1 MFLVLYRSQHPKA
14 SSITFTEPQLC
25 DCKTQPLPSDTTD
38 HNYCLRSRPGIALL
52 YNAIAQTREKFPE
65 ISPFPELRAG
75 EGVAALPELLVAG
88 SRKAA
93 AETRLL

>member
-14 SSITFTEPQLC
+14 SSNTFTETQLC
-25 DCKTQPLPSDTTD
+25 DCKTQPLPTDTTD

-52 YNAIAQTREKFPE
+52 YTIAQTREKFPE

-88 SRKAA
+88 SRKEA
-93 AETRLL
+93 AEARLL